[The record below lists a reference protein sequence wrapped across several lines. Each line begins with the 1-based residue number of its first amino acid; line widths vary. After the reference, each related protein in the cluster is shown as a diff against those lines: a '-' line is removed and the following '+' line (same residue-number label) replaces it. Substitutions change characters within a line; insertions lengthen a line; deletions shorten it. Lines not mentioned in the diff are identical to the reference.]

1 MFSKLIQHHR
11 SLLALSAAAVLGLS
25 VGLPAAQAELRQVK
39 QTIYGMD
46 CAPCAYGM
54 QKNLGKLEGVT
65 EVEVSLNNANAV
77 IGLAPDNQVSLKD
90 IRRVVRNGGFKP
102 HGAKV
107 WAIGTIQLEGDRIV
121 LATED
126 GAEYRLRTSD
136 EVRQAALKPLQGAE
150 VLVKAEVPAEGER
163 LVVQDAAKL
172 REATG
177 ELSRQ
182 GDRFILTTSSDRRYV
197 LQPVKAAARQWQM
210 LKQADGNARVTV
222 QGVVADGGQ
231 EPSTLKVWSFTTQRH
246 AEHEPPRA
254 ESSRAVIGVEGMA
267 CTGCAQ
273 RLEGA
278 LTGLP
283 GVGEALVG
291 FATKQA
297 TVKYDGDRTSR
308 SEVAE
313 RIREAG
319 FTPEAK
325 KAAGGS

>member
-1 MFSKLIQHHR
+1 MLTRTNSNIHKL
-11 SLLALSAAAVLGLS
+11 LLTAGALAAVLG
-25 VGLPAAQAELRQVK
+25 VGLPAAQAEIRQVQ

-65 EVEVSLNNANAV
+65 DVEVSLNNANAV

-90 IRRVVRNGGFKP
+90 IRQVVRNGGFKP

-121 LATED
+121 LATEGD
-126 GAEYRLRTSD
+126 AEYLLRTSD
-136 EVRQAALKPLQGAE
+136 EVRQAALKPLQGTK
-150 VLVKAEVPAEGER
+150 VLVKAQVPAEGER
-163 LVVQDAAKL
+163 LVVQDVAKL
-172 REATG
+172 REAAG

-182 GDRFILTTSSDRRYV
+182 GDRFVLTTSSDKRYV

-222 QGVVADGGQ
+222 RGVVADGEQ
-231 EPSTLKVWSFTTQRH
+231 EPSTLKVWNFTTQRH
-246 AEHEPPRA
+246 TGH
-254 ESSRAVIGVEGMA
+254 ESSRAAVSHAEIAVKGMA
-267 CTGCAQ
+267 CTRCAQ

-278 LTGLP
+278 LAGLP
-283 GVGEALVG
+283 GVREALVNFG
-291 FATKQA
+291 AKQA
-297 TVKYDGDRTSR
+297 TVKYDDERTNR
-308 SEVAE
+308 FKIAE